1 MVPMGQ
7 LDDEPAGSARPTE
20 HGRTE
25 RGRTEHERT
34 EHGRTEHG
42 CTEHGTANLVD
53 AGWRLSVLCYLGAT
67 RRGARA

>member
-25 RGRTEHERT
+25 HGRTEHERT
-34 EHGRTEHG
+34 EHGS
-42 CTEHGTANLVD
+42 TEHGTADLVV
-53 AGWRLSVLCYLGAT
+53 AGWRLSAFCYLGDT